1 MEENYEKKTLKW
13 EEQINGKLGKIKEL
27 EETVIKTRKLQEGIF
42 GKKLM
47 NIGTDLKKKNK

>member
-1 MEENYEKKTLKW
+1 MKKKTLQW

-42 GKKLM
+42 GKKSYEYR
-47 NIGTDLKKKNK
+47 NRFEKKK